1 MPKKIHVVI
10 IGAGPTG
17 LTLGVALRRL
27 GISCLIIEKEKEA
40 HTTSRALAVQARTL
54 EILES
59 MGLAD
64 IFLKQG
70 TPVHG
75 IQMFI
80 NKKKSFALSTDQL
93 DTKYSYILVLPQS
106 QTEQILEKEF
116 VKLGGVIIRGAT
128 VRNFHEEDEHVS
140 VFFRTSGGEKK
151 EVYGNFLVDCGGA
164 HSLVRHTL
172 AIPFKGKTYGDED
185 FLIADVQIDWDKEKD
200 QAYLFIQKEGVFAAF
215 PLPNGIWRLV
225 AEIHITKG
233 EQTSEPTLEVLQKL
247 FAERTGDTKT
257 AVHDLVWASHFT
269 INRRMITEY
278 RRGRVF
284 LAGDAAHIHSPF
296 GGQGMNTGM
305 QDAYNLAWKLAY
317 SLKGYGE
324 DILLDTYQ
332 RERVPVAQ
340 EVLGLTDMGTNIVAT
355 DNFFTRFVRERLIG
369 TLMNTRIVQR
379 KMTSELAELTISYPK
394 SPLSRVLPQKR
405 RFGALLHTGDRLP
418 YGEFTDSKGKKVTT
432 SQLISTGVFVGFYYV
447 SSQEE
452 LQKVLSDMRR
462 VEKEYVKGL
471 VLYAIVQ
478 RKSSVNDP
486 HILTAQKSV
495 FTQYDANPEAFYLV
509 RPDGY
514 IAYCDTSFIVSDV
527 KLFFSAPFF
536 ASFM

>member
-1 MPKKIHVVI
+1 MPRKTEVVI

-27 GISCLIIEKEKEA
+27 GVTCQIIEKEKEA
-40 HTTSRALAVQARTL
+40 PATSRALAIHARTL

-59 MGLAD
+59 MGVVSS
-64 IFLKQG
+64 FLKQG
-70 TPVHG
+70 NSVHG
-75 IQMFI
+75 MEMFI
-80 NKKKSFALSTDQL
+80 NKKKSFTLSTDQI

-106 QTEQILEKEF
+106 QTEHILEKEF
-116 VKLGGVIIRGAT
+116 VELGGVITRGAT
-128 VRNFHEEDEHVS
+128 VRDFREEKEGVS
-140 VFFRTSGGEKK
+140 VFFRTSDGEKK
-151 EVYGNFLVDCGGA
+151 EVQGDFLVDCGGA

-185 FLIADVQIDWDKEKD
+185 FLIADVKLDWDKETNH
-200 QAYLFIQKEGVFAAF
+200 AYLFIQKEGVLAAF
-215 PLPNGIWRLV
+215 PLPEGRWRLV
-225 AEIHITKG
+225 VEVHVNK
-233 EQTSEPTLEVLQKL
+233 EDNPPEPTLEVLQGL
-247 FAERTGDTKT
+247 FVQRTGSTKT
-257 AVHDLVWASHFT
+257 IVSDLAWASHFT

-317 SLKGYGE
+317 SIKGYGE

-340 EVLGLTDMGTNIVAT
+340 EVLGLTDVGTNIVAS
-355 DNFFTRFVRERLIG
+355 DNFFARFVRERLVG
-369 TLMNTRIVQR
+369 TIMNTRFVQR

-394 SPLSRVLPQKR
+394 SSLSHILPQKR
-405 RFGALLHTGDRLP
+405 RLGAALHSGDRLP
-418 YGEFTDSKGKKVTT
+418 YGEFVDSKGKKVST
-432 SQLISTGVFVGFYYV
+432 SHLVSGGVFVGFYCV

-452 LQKVLSDMRR
+452 LQKAIPQMKEL
-462 VEKEYVKGL
+462 EKEYSKGL
-471 VLYAIVQ
+471 VLYGITK
-478 RKSSVNDP
+478 RKSALSDS
-486 HILTAQKSV
+486 HILTAQESV
-495 FTQYDANPEAFYLV
+495 FSQYDANPESFYLV

-514 IAYCDTSFIVSDV
+514 IAYCDSSFVASDI